1 MERKRQFMWYKYYC
15 GKSIIH
21 LV

>member
-1 MERKRQFMWYKYYC
+1 MGRKRQFMWYKYSC
-15 GKSIIH
+15 GKSNIH